1 VLKAI
6 QHIRRR
12 RADLRAAIDL
22 TGSFEAWEET
32 CVPSYCHRNWAAAGI
47 SWLRLFVARRM
58 AADLAPRGGK
68 VLDFGSSV
76 GEMGHLIEQIGLEY
90 HFIELDEKAAA
101 FLQAR
106 IPNARRETLE
116 AAPPG
121 GFNVILAIDSLEHN
135 DDFDAL
141 LQQLATKLT
150 PDGTLILSGPTEN
163 FLYRAG
169 RAIAGFHG
177 HYHHATIFDIERAAA
192 KHFRLRRVA
201 RVLPLLTLFRVTA
214 WQRR

>member
-1 VLKAI
+1 MLNAI
-6 QHIRRR
+6 RHIRRR

-22 TGSFEAWEET
+22 AGSFEAWEET

-47 SWLRLFVARRM
+47 SWLRLFVAKRM
-58 AADLAPRGGK
+58 AAQLSSPGGK
-68 VLDFGSSV
+68 ALDFGSSV
-76 GEMGHLIEQIGLEY
+76 GEMGHLVEQIGLEY
-90 HFIELDEKAAA
+90 HFIEQDEKAAA

-106 IPNARRETLE
+106 LPNAQRTSLET
-116 AAPPG
+116 APNDR
-121 GFNVILAIDSLEHN
+121 FEIVFAIDSLEHN
-135 DDFDAL
+135 DDFDGL
-141 LQQLATKLT
+141 LRQLATKLT
-150 PDGTLILSGPTEN
+150 PNGVLILSGPTEN
-163 FLYRAG
+163 FLYRTG

-192 KHFRLRRVA
+192 THFNLRRVA